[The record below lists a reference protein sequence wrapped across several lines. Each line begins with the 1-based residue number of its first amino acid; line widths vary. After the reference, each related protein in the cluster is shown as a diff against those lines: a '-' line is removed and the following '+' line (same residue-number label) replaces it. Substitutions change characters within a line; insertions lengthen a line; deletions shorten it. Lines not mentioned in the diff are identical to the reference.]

1 MTIETDR
8 LLAWRSSAPDEF
20 KLLIDELVETNK
32 FLDVEREQK
41 RILISTID
49 RRDKEIESLRKERSD
64 TYDVLLLMQER
75 IKQSSDAF
83 KKLYSI
89 AQYGNA
95 IFTNVPL
102 LKLWDEV
109 EKMMHST
116 TSEEVAEGQ
125 SKVIVML
132 SELTKDESLIDAK
145 TSLLYYEKHVQKEDP
160 SGFAEGEK

>member
-1 MTIETDR
+1 MTVEIDR
-8 LLAWRSSAPDEF
+8 LLAWRSTAPDEF
-20 KLLIDELVETNK
+20 KLLIDELIETNK

-41 RILISTID
+41 RILISTIE
-49 RRDKEIESLRKERSD
+49 RRDKEIESARKEKQD
-64 TYDVLLLMQER
+64 AYDVLLMMQDR

-83 KKLYSI
+83 QKLYSI

-95 IFTNVPL
+95 IFTSLPL

-109 EKMMHST
+109 EKMMNST
-116 TSEEVAEGQ
+116 TSEEVSEGQ

-132 SELTKDESLIDAK
+132 SGLSKDESLVDAK

-160 SGFAEGEK
+160 TGFAEEK